1 MTLTFERLL
10 VGENNKDPHV
20 TENMNNMTRK
30 ELHKFKV
37 RNFVFRQQK
46 T

>member
-10 VGENNKDPHV
+10 VGENNKDPHL
-20 TENMNNMTRK
+20 TENTNNMTRK
-30 ELHKFKV
+30 ELHEFKV
-37 RNFVFRQQK
+37 RNLVFRQQK